1 MFVKFSEIGGFS
13 KLFTDYIENYQKISN
28 YFAADY
34 RNAEG
39 FPPLFRDISSTKR
52 NHAAALKEIITSQY
66 KKLTPSLKTFHN
78 LNLLDKKNTLFITT
92 GQQLGMFGGPLY
104 TLYKT
109 ITAIKLADQ
118 LSADFPEYSFVPLFW
133 LEGDDHD
140 IDEVDFVQ
148 VFDEAGQTVRLL
160 YPSELAGPDKRL
172 TVGEIRF
179 DDQIYQLFDELDKNL
194 RNTDFKERLMEL
206 LRSSYFPGN
215 SFKEAFKALMFEL
228 FDEKG
233 LIIFDPIDSRV
244 KELLKPVFKNE
255 IENYRTHMEKLI
267 RVSAKLDEEYH
278 AQVKIRPV
286 NLFMKQDNERFALEP
301 DDNGGFRLRRKK
313 FSASKE
319 ELLSAIENTPELFSP
334 NVLLR
339 PVCQDFLFPT
349 AFYVGG
355 PGEVS
360 YFAQVSVLYEEF
372 NLQMPVIY
380 PRASATIFE
389 KGITNTLA
397 KFGFTPQ
404 EVFVLGDALI
414 EAGLKQVSELN
425 LSGHFDRTNETIDQ
439 AMAQLRAAI
448 ASVDKT
454 IADASETTRK
464 KMLGYLGE
472 LRAKASEAEK
482 RKHETSVRQLNKVL
496 STVYPEKSLQEREIS
511 FIYYANKYGMDSVKM
526 LFNELKHDEFGHQI
540 ITLG

>member
-1 MFVKFSEIGGFS
+1 MPVKFSEIDGFS
-13 KLFTDYIENYQKISN
+13 KLYTDYIENYQKLSN

-34 RNAEG
+34 RQAES
-39 FPPLFRDISSTKR
+39 FPALFQKIAAAQRP
-52 NHAAALKEIITSQY
+52 HAAALKQIITSQY

-78 LNLLDKKNTLFITT
+78 LNLLDKKNTLFVTT

-104 TLYKT
+104 TFYKT
-109 ITAIKLADQ
+109 ITSIKLAEQ
-118 LSADFPEYSFVPLFW
+118 LASEYPEYSFIPLFW

-148 VFDEAGQTVRLL
+148 IFDEAGQTVRLL
-160 YPSELAGPDKRL
+160 YPSELAGPDKRM

-194 RNTDFKERLMEL
+194 RNTDFKERLMGL
-206 LRSSYFPGN
+206 LRSAYFPGN

-233 LIIFDPIDSRV
+233 LIIFDPIDPRV

-301 DDNGGFRLRRKK
+301 DENGGFRLRRKK

-319 ELLSAIENTPELFSP
+319 ELFTAIENNPGLFSP

-339 PVCQDFLFPT
+339 PVCQDFLFST

-372 NLQMPVIY
+372 GLQMPVIY

-389 KGITNTLA
+389 KSIVNTLS
-397 KFGFTPQ
+397 KFGFTPG
-404 EVFVLGDALI
+404 EVFILGDGLI

-425 LSGHFDRTNETIDQ
+425 LAGHFDSTTETIEQ
-439 AMAQLRAAI
+439 TMAQLRTAI

-454 IADASETTRK
+454 IADASETTKK
-464 KMLGYLGE
+464 KMLGYLSE
-472 LRAKASEAEK
+472 LRTKATDAEK
-482 RKHETSVRQLNKVL
+482 RKHETSVRQLTKVL
-496 STVYPEKSLQEREIS
+496 SVVFPEKSLQEREIS
-511 FIYYANKYGMDSVKM
+511 FIYFANKYGLDTLKQ